1 MEYRQ
6 LYYFVC
12 IAREKGFSQAAE
24 KIRVSQSSL
33 SRTVQCIEDEYNVQL
48 INRTTRSFKLTPAGR
63 KLLERGER
71 VIKDF
76 EELQEYLRGYSA
88 DDVGE
93 IRLGIPSVLNT
104 IMAPL
109 FMPDFNKQY
118 PDVKL
123 YFTVEGSHLI
133 HKEILEGMLDVG
145 LVIRPVDESHFDVRE
160 VIADRLVVMVP
171 ERHPLVGRKEVGIEE
186 LQGESFI
193 LLDSTY
199 QLFSNVLTMCHN
211 AGFEPN
217 IIHCSPSWDYIAALV
232 SLSQG
237 ISILPRPITPYAG
250 KGVVAIPLRGE
261 LAERNVVAITK
272 KGTKVSANVKNLIKH
287 LVKAYK

>member
-12 IAREKGFSQAAE
+12 IAREKSFSQAAE

-71 VIKDF
+71 VIKEF
-76 EELQEYLRGYSA
+76 EELQKYMGSYSA

-104 IMAPL
+104 IMASM
-109 FMPDFNKQY
+109 FMPDFNKHY

-123 YFTVEGSHLI
+123 YFTVEGSNLVR
-133 HKEILEGMLDVG
+133 KEILEGMLDVG
-145 LVIRPVDESHFDVRE
+145 LVIRPVDESKFDVRE
-160 VIADRLVVMVP
+160 VIEDRLSVIVP
-171 ERHPLVGRKEVGIEE
+171 EGHPLAERKNVGIEE
-186 LQGESFI
+186 LKDEAFI

-199 QLFSNVLTMCHN
+199 QLFDNVLAMCHN

-217 IIHCSPSWDYIAALV
+217 IVHCSPSWDYISALV
-232 SLSQG
+232 SLAQG
-237 ISILPRPITPYAG
+237 ISVLPRPITPYVG
-250 KGVVAIPLRGE
+250 KGVAAVTLRGE
-261 LAERNVVAITK
+261 LAEWNVVAITK

>member
-12 IAREKGFSQAAE
+12 IAREKSFSQAAE

-33 SRTVQCIEDEYNVQL
+33 SRTVQSIEDEYNVQL
-48 INRTTRSFKLTPAGR
+48 INRTTRSFKLTSAGR
-63 KLLERGER
+63 KLMERGER
-71 VIKDF
+71 VIKEF
-76 EELQEYLRGYSA
+76 EELQEYLKRYNA
-88 DDVGE
+88 NDVGE

-104 IMAPL
+104 IMASL

-123 YFTVEGSHLI
+123 YFTVEGSNLI
-133 HKEILEGMLDVG
+133 RKEILEGMLDVG
-145 LVIRPVDESHFDVRE
+145 LVIRPVDENRFDVRE
-160 VIADRLVVMVP
+160 VISDRLAVIVPTGHYLADR
-171 ERHPLVGRKEVGIEE
+171 KSIGIEE
-186 LQGESFI
+186 LQREPFI

-199 QLFSNVLTMCHN
+199 QLFDNVLMMCHN

-232 SLSQG
+232 SLAQG
-237 ISILPRPITPYAG
+237 ISILPRPIAPYAG
-250 KGVVAIPLRGE
+250 KGVLAIPLQGD
-261 LAERNVVAITK
+261 LAEWRVVAITK

-287 LVKAYK
+287 MVKAYK

>member
-12 IAREKGFSQAAE
+12 IAREKSFSQAAE

-48 INRTTRSFKLTPAGR
+48 INRTTRSFKLTSAGR
-63 KLLERGER
+63 ELMERGER
-71 VIKDF
+71 VIKEF
-76 EELQEYLRGYSA
+76 EELQEFFRGCNA
-88 DDVGE
+88 NDVGE

-123 YFTVEGSHLI
+123 YFTVEGSNLI
-133 HKEILEGMLDVG
+133 RKEILEGMLDVG
-145 LVIRPVDESHFDVRE
+145 LVIRPVDESRFDVQK
-160 VIADRLVVMVP
+160 VVGDKLAVMVP
-171 ERHPLVGRKEVGIEE
+171 EGHMLAGRKDVGIEE
-186 LQGESFI
+186 LKGEKFI

-199 QLFSNVLTMCHN
+199 QLFDNVFTMCHN

-217 IIHCSPSWDYIAALV
+217 IIHCSPSWDYIAVLV

-237 ISILPRPITPYAG
+237 ISILPRPITPYVG
-250 KGVVAIPLRGE
+250 KGVVAVPLRGE
-261 LAERNVVAITK
+261 LADWNVVAITK

>member
-12 IAREKGFSQAAE
+12 IARVRSFSQAAE

-63 KLLERGER
+63 KLMERGER
-71 VIKDF
+71 VIKEF
-76 EELQEYLRGYSA
+76 EELQEYLQSYSVN
-88 DDVGE
+88 DVGE

-123 YFTVEGSHLI
+123 CFTVEGSRLI

-145 LVIRPVDESHFDVRE
+145 LVIRPVDENRFDVKE
-160 VIADRLVVMVP
+160 IISDRLAVMVP
-171 ERHPLVGRKEVGIEE
+171 EGHALAGRKEVGIEE
-186 LQGESFI
+186 LKGESFI
-193 LLDSTY
+193 MLDSTY
-199 QLFSNVLTMCHN
+199 QLFSNVYTMCRN
-211 AGFEPN
+211 EGFEPN

-237 ISILPRPITPYAG
+237 ISVLPRPIAPYIG
-250 KGVVAIPLRGE
+250 KGVVAVPLRGE
-261 LAERNVVAITK
+261 LAEWKVVTITK

>member
-12 IAREKGFSQAAE
+12 IAREKSFSQAAE

-71 VIKDF
+71 VIKEF
-76 EELQEYLRGYSA
+76 EDLQEYLKSYSA

-104 IMAPL
+104 IMAPR
-109 FMPDFNKQY
+109 FMPDFNKRY
-118 PDVKL
+118 PEVKL
-123 YFTVEGSHLI
+123 TFTVEGSNLI
-133 HKEILEGMLDVG
+133 RKEILEGMLDVG
-145 LVIRPVDESHFDVRE
+145 LVIRPFDEKRFDAWD
-160 VIADRLVVMVP
+160 IISDRMAVMVP
-171 ERHPLVGRKEVGIEE
+171 ESHALARRRKIYIEE
-186 LQGESFI
+186 LKDESFI
-193 LLDSTY
+193 LLDGTY
-199 QLFSNVLTMCHN
+199 QLLENVLTMCHN
-211 AGFEPN
+211 AGYEPN
-217 IIHCSPSWDYIAALV
+217 IIHCSPSWDYIAGLV
-232 SLSQG
+232 SLCQG
-237 ISILPRPITPYAG
+237 ISILPRPIAPYVG
-250 KGVVAIPLRGE
+250 KGVAAIPLQGE
-261 LAERNVVAITK
+261 LARWEVVAVTK
-272 KGTKVSANVKNLIKH
+272 KGTKVSANVKNLIKY